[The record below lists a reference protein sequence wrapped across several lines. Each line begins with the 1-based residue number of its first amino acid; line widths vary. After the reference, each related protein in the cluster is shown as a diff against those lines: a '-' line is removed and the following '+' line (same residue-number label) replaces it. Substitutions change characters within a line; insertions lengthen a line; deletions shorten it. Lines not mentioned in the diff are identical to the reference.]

1 MLRNVTAAR
10 LREAIRSG
18 EIQPEPNRDP
28 VNPDPNSVWEWAVAE
43 IYRLERAAEN
53 EEASHAD

>member
-28 VNPDPNSVWEWAVAE
+28 VNRDPNSLWEWAVE
-43 IYRLERAAEN
+43 QIYELERNAN
-53 EEASHAD
+53 EVSKCP